1 MQEWIDV
8 EAICLKMLDARNKM
22 SHTCDARSA
31 LGLYSS
37 LSGFFKYCESDCR
50 MLSDIDLVFRLVHT
64 CELEVLDRALHEQ
77 NGERG
82 LNPLRRQRR

>member
-1 MQEWIDV
+1 
-8 EAICLKMLDARNKM
+8 
-22 SHTCDARSA
+22 
-31 LGLYSS
+31 
-37 LSGFFKYCESDCR
+37 